1 MPILAQQD
9 PFYQPSMRIIS
20 NITNSN
26 PAVITTT
33 FAHDYIDGLV
43 MRLDIPLEYGMQ
55 QANRQ
60 KGEIIVLSP
69 TTFSIT
75 IDTTYYDPFV
85 NHPTGP
91 QYAQVV
97 NVGELNSQLTGAVQ
111 NVYTR

>member
-1 MPILAQQD
+1 MPILAQLN
-9 PFYQPSMRIIS
+9 PFYRPSMRIIS

-26 PAVITTT
+26 PGVCTTT
-33 FAHDYIDGLV
+33 FPHGYIDGLI

-60 KGEIIVLSP
+60 QGEITILSP
-69 TTFSIT
+69 TTFSIAL
-75 IDTTYYDPFV
+75 DTTYYDPFV
-85 NHPTGP
+85 NQPTGP

-111 NVYTR
+111 NVQTR

>member
-9 PFYQPSMRIIS
+9 PFYQPSMRIVT
-20 NITNSN
+20 NITNAS
-26 PAVITTT
+26 PAIVTTS
-33 FAHDYIDGLV
+33 FDHDYISGLI

-55 QANRQ
+55 QANGQ
-60 KGEIIVLSP
+60 KGEITVLSP

-85 NHPTGP
+85 NQPTGP

-97 NVGELNSQLTGAVQ
+97 NVGERNSQLTGAVQ
-111 NVYTR
+111 NVQTR